1 MYIEDAIPDLL
12 KTLIYTSDQCTEIF
26 IAHGR
31 NRQAEATFVR
41 LCSERFR
48 MTHLSDS
55 DMDEVYQ
62 TVDVDVLQLC
72 KM

>member
-12 KTLIYTSDQCTEIF
+12 KTLMYASDKGTEIF

-41 LCSERFR
+41 LCNERFR
-48 MTHLSDS
+48 MTHLTDS
-55 DMDEVYQ
+55 DLDEVHQ
-62 TVDVDVLQLC
+62 TVDVDVLQLT

>member
-1 MYIEDAIPDLL
+1 MYMEDAIPDLL
-12 KTLIYTSDQCTEIF
+12 KTLIYAADHGSEIF

-41 LCSERFR
+41 LCNERFR
-48 MTHLSDS
+48 MTHLTDS

-62 TVDVDVLQLC
+62 TVDVDVLQLSRI
-72 KM
+72 